1 MSNVDFDLLRKY
13 TDVSATAER
22 LLNRPEREISFN
34 LNLKI
39 GPDKIIQA
47 DSYVVYFNTVR
58 GPAKGGIRM
67 AADVTLAETR
77 DLAERMVWK
86 TALARIPFGGGKS
99 GIAIDPRKLG
109 RFEKT
114 AVIKEYVHMMALDLQ
129 HGVYVPAPDMGTDA
143 TDMAVIF
150 GELHIPECVTGK
162 PPRVGGL
169 PGRREATGRGVSHA
183 VLLALRDV
191 LKKKAKACPRPLG
204 PGGAAAAIQ
213 GFGNVGSYTALFLHE
228 AGAKVVAIS
237 DVSGGRYDSHG
248 LDIPALFQYAKKNGS
263 LEGAPGKRISNEELL
278 ALKVDV
284 LAPCAKEDQITPD
297 NARKIK
303 AAAIVEG
310 ANGPTTRDADAIL
323 DARKIPVIPDILA
336 NGGGVI
342 ASYVEWR
349 QAKSGAIT
357 EMRET
362 FEVVEDRIGIAFKDM
377 LKVAAAKKVSF
388 RTACQ
393 ISAAEELVASLR
405 DRDWI

>member
-1 MSNVDFDLLRKY
+1 MSNIDFETLKRH
-13 TDVSATAER
+13 TDIPSAAER
-22 LLNRPEREISFN
+22 LLSKPEREIYFN

-39 GPDKIIQA
+39 GQNRVIQA
-47 DSYVVYFNTVR
+47 DTYVVYANTVR

-67 AADVTLAETR
+67 SEDVTLDETR

-99 GIAIDPRKLG
+99 GIAMSPKKLT

-114 AVIKEYVHMMALDLQ
+114 AVIKEYVHMMSLELT
-129 HGVYVPAPDMGTDA
+129 HGMYVPAPDMGTNA

-150 GELHIPECVTGK
+150 GETHILESVTGK

-169 PGRREATGRGVSHA
+169 PGRREATGCGVSHS
-183 VLLALRDV
+183 VLLLLRDV
-191 LKKKAKACPRPLG
+191 LKKAPS
-204 PGGAAAAIQ
+204 GATAAVQ
-213 GFGNVGSYTALFLHE
+213 GFGNVGSNTALFLHQ
-228 AGAKVVAIS
+228 AGVRVVAVS
-237 DVSGGRYDSHG
+237 DISGGVYDADG
-248 LDIPALFQYAKKNGS
+248 LDIPLLYEYVRKNGP
-263 LEGAPGKRISNEELL
+263 LDGAPGEVISNEELL

-284 LAPCAKEDQITPD
+284 LAPCAKEDQITRD
-297 NARKIK
+297 NVKDVRAR
-303 AAAIVEG
+303 AIVEG
-310 ANGPTTRDADAIL
+310 ANGPTTAEADVVL
-323 DARKIPVIPDILA
+323 GERNIPTVPDILA

-357 EMRET
+357 EKAET
-362 FEVVEDRIGIAFKDM
+362 FGVVESRVGLAFDEM
-377 LKVAAAKKVSF
+377 LKVAAEKEVSF

>member
-1 MSNVDFDLLRKY
+1 MSNIDFSLLRKY
-13 TDVSATAER
+13 TDISASAEQ
-22 LLNRPEREISFN
+22 LLSRPERETYFN

-39 GPDKIIQA
+39 GPDRILRA
-47 DSYVVYFNTVR
+47 DSYVIYFNTVR

-67 AADVTLAETR
+67 APDVTLDETR

-99 GIAIDPRKLG
+99 GIALDPKKLS

-114 AVIKEYVHMMALDLQ
+114 AVIKEYVHVMNLDLRE
-129 HGVYVPAPDMGTDA
+129 GIYVPAPDMGTDA

-183 VLLALRDV
+183 ALLTLSDA
-191 LKKKAKACPRPLG
+191 LKKSPK
-204 PGGAAAAIQ
+204 GATVAVQ

-228 AGAKVVAIS
+228 AGVKIVAVS
-237 DVSGGRYDSHG
+237 DVTGGRYDPKG
-248 LDIPALFQYAKKNGS
+248 LDIPALFAYAAQNGS
-263 LEGAPGKRISNEELL
+263 IEGAPGKRISNDELL
-278 ALKVDV
+278 LTKADI
-284 LAPCAKEDQITPD
+284 LAPCARENQITRD
-297 NARKIK
+297 NARKIR
-303 AAAIVEG
+303 AAAVVEG
-310 ANGPTTRDADAIL
+310 ANGPTTAEADVIL
-323 DARKIPVIPDILA
+323 NERKIPVVPDILT

-349 QAKSGAIT
+349 QAKSGSIT
-357 EMRET
+357 DKDET
-362 FEVVEDRIGIAFKDM
+362 FEVVEDRIGIAFDDM
-377 LKVAAAKKVSF
+377 LRVASGKKVSF

>member
-1 MSNVDFDLLRKY
+1 MSNVDFDRLKKY
-13 TDVSATAER
+13 TDIPAAAEKV
-22 LLNRPEREISFN
+22 LNHSEREIYFD
-34 LNLKI
+34 LNLKV
-39 GPDKIIQA
+39 GPDSIIQA
-47 DSYVVYFNTVR
+47 NAYVVYFNTVR

-67 AADVTLAETR
+67 APDVTFDETR

-99 GIAIDPRKLG
+99 GICIDPRKLS

-114 AVIKEYVHMMALDLQ
+114 AVMKEWVHMMSLELRS
-129 HGVYVPAPDMGTDA
+129 GMYVPAPDMGTNA

-169 PGRREATGRGVSHA
+169 PGRKEATGRGVSHC
-183 VLLALRDV
+183 VLLTLDKVLR
-191 LKKKAKACPRPLG
+191 KKPK
-204 PGGAAAAIQ
+204 GATVAVQ
-213 GFGNVGSYTALFLHE
+213 GFGNVGSFAAYFLHQ
-228 AGAKVVAIS
+228 AGCKVVAVS
-237 DVSGGRYDSHG
+237 DVSGGRYDRNG
-248 LDIPALFQYAKKNGS
+248 LDIPALFDHTMKTGS
-263 LEGAPGKRISNEELL
+263 LEGAPGRGISNEDLL
-278 ALKVDV
+278 LLDVDV
-284 LAPCAKEDQITPD
+284 LAPCAREDQITRD
-297 NARKIK
+297 NARKIQ
-303 AAAIVEG
+303 ASAIVEG
-310 ANGPTTRDADAIL
+310 ANGPTSTEADAIL
-323 DARKIPVIPDILA
+323 IERKIPTVPDFLA

-357 EMRET
+357 EIAET
-362 FEVVEDRIGIAFKDM
+362 FGVVEGRLSLGFEEM
-377 LKVAAAKKVSF
+377 LKLSKKNKISF